1 MRLEMKIHRE
11 KNVMLHFMLSFFWHV
26 IPVLSL
32 YVSSHYAQINLTP
45 NKGPQS
51 VFHAAGLLY
60 TTWHTVFCASALQ
73 RELRP
78 SSSLLA
84 SGRSSIVDSYNQG
97 SFFKIKNEYE
107 GNEVQTRLK
116 SVVISCC
123 C

>member
-60 TTWHTVFCASALQ
+60 TTWHTVFCASTLQ

-97 SFFKIKNEYE
+97 SFFKTSMKE
-107 GNEVQTRLK
+107 TRYRQG
-116 SVVISCC
+116 
-123 C
+123 

>member
-51 VFHAAGLLY
+51 VLSCSRSTLHHLAHSFLCERTAERAQAKLLIVGF
-60 TTWHTVFCASALQ
+60 WQ
-73 RELRP
+73 ELDR
-78 SSSLLA
+78 
-84 SGRSSIVDSYNQG
+84 
-97 SFFKIKNEYE
+97 
-107 GNEVQTRLK
+107 
-116 SVVISCC
+116 
-123 C
+123 